1 MSGHPQSS
9 PRGFFA
15 KEKVAVG
22 GNEITASGTTIIFPA
37 AIKISN
43 AQEISGNSTGITFAA
58 NSTVGS
64 LPANVTTGIHFGVMV
79 NSTGTAP
86 FVSLGGTTNRF
97 INVTATQPTT

>member
-15 KEKVAVG
+15 KQKVAVG
-22 GNEITASGTTIIFPA
+22 GNELTASGTTVVFPA

-43 AQEISGNSTGITFAA
+43 AQEISGNATGIFF
-58 NSTVGS
+58 NDTVGS

-86 FVSLGGTTNRF
+86 FVNLGGTTNRF